1 MKAKITIVVEKEFDY
16 DNLSFNHKNELIV
29 DRVSKVSELSG
40 FNVKEVWW
48 EETKDENI
56 CDW

>member
-1 MKAKITIVVEKEFDY
+1 MKAKITIVVETEFDY

-40 FNVKEVWW
+40 FNIKEVWW
-48 EETKDENI
+48 EEIKDENI